1 MPKNMAGWNKMF
13 DHRWKKVP
21 THHSTEFDFLARQ
34 KIETD
39 HPERKQGS
47 ALISNFLKSKPAQ
60 MNSGERERE
69 RKRERKR

>member
-1 MPKNMAGWNKMF
+1 MPKNMAGWIKSSII
-13 DHRWKKVP
+13 DRKKVP

-34 KIETD
+34 KIEAD